1 MFSITF
7 ASEYVRLFPRASNTD
22 CSQNCSRTGRKS
34 RATDVSSKYKHAAS
48 RNGVSKTRGNSPIAT
63 SIAFEV
69 ATSKSTV
76 AQFRQFYGGVRSAL
90 QLPCKAGRSRVGH
103 YPPARHRTYAMQ
115 SRASFTA
122 KSKEDVMNASS
133 ACQRS
138 RQGHRQIRSAPALPS
153 TAAAICELTSPAKV
167 TTWPRSRIWAASSST
182 VKLGGPSG
190 CRTVNRSRRREIN
203 GLALDL
209 HKFVRFCSFR

>member
-1 MFSITF
+1 MFSIHF
-7 ASEYVRLFPRASNTD
+7 SSQYVPLNPGCQARVVAGTVA
-22 CSQNCSRTGRKS
+22 GW
-34 RATDVSSKYKHAAS
+34 AVTDVISKYKHAAS
-48 RNGVSKTRGNSPIAT
+48 RNGVSKSRGNSPVAT
-63 SIAFEV
+63 SIAFGV

-122 KSKEDVMNASS
+122 KSREDVMNASS

-153 TAAAICELTSPAKV
+153 TSAAICELTSPAKV
-167 TTWPRSRIWAASSST
+167 TTWPRSRFWRPAPRRSSSE
-182 VKLGGPSG
+182 GRPDAG
-190 CRTVNRSRRREIN
+190 R
-203 GLALDL
+203 
-209 HKFVRFCSFR
+209 